1 MDEDIKSILDEEY
14 QEHPLKD
21 LLLNY
26 FLKFQW
32 NEARC
37 EYDKQQ

>member
-32 NEARC
+32 NEERMN
-37 EYDKQQ
+37 YVRKQ